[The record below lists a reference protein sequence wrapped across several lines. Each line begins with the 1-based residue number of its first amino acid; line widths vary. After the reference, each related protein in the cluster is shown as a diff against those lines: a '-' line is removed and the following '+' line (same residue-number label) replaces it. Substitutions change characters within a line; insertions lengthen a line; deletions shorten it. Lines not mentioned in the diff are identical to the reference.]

1 MTGERVSTAGLWSS
15 PSVWPVLLEP
25 ILAGIPDSSDIPN
38 SSDIPV
44 TADVPL
50 ADGARDEAVNESLC
64 AMIDLERGKSYL
76 AYEMYGQAW
85 RVAQS
90 VRRVESSGTDHSWLL
105 CDEHAQVAARFAHCL
120 SLSQRA
126 AEELLSHAIALH
138 TRLPKVLFSLRDG
151 QISAD
156 LVKVVISHTELVDGR
171 EIAADVDAEIAVE
184 LGVHRGAWSRWSVAT
199 MVDRI
204 VFRHDRDAVRERR
217 RRATDGREMTARP
230 TRDGMG
236 RLSVTMSAED
246 MAVAVAGVRRLA
258 DAVCPGDGR
267 TVALR
272 CSDACFALLSGT
284 VFECR
289 CGSAECTA
297 VIPEPGT
304 VPPMTG
310 AAIVHVIADA
320 STVAAATATPADEVA
335 TPDEGRVSA
344 GFLIGHGVIAD
355 TQVAEI
361 VTRPGT
367 VVRPV
372 VPAGTVENGDGSFT
386 VPAYQPSDPHRP
398 SSALD
403 TFVRVRDGV
412 GVNPG
417 DATPSFA
424 ADVEHV
430 EEFDHDNP
438 AAGGQTSPDNL
449 NIKSRFFHLLKTF
462 GTGWLDMQYRDG
474 AGRLRTEFVIPE
486 GLVVP
491 GKPEN
496 LEVLFPGLRQVRFTP
511 PRARQRPAGGED
523 EGDPEK
529 PGPRILQAPRRS
541 MTRVAAKH
549 ARRRAERERNRRRRE
564 NGTSDIHARIHG
576 LDQ

>member
-38 SSDIPV
+38 SSDTPA

-138 TRLPKVLFSLRDG
+138 TRLPRVLLALRDG

-184 LGVHRGAWSRWSVAT
+184 LGLHRGAWLWWSVAT

-230 TRDGMG
+230 TRDEMG

-258 DAVCPGDGR
+258 
-267 TVALR
+267 
-272 CSDACFALLSGT
+272 
-284 VFECR
+284 
-289 CGSAECTA
+289 
-297 VIPEPGT
+297 
-304 VPPMTG
+304 
-310 AAIVHVIADA
+310 
-320 STVAAATATPADEVA
+320 
-335 TPDEGRVSA
+335 
-344 GFLIGHGVIAD
+344 
-355 TQVAEI
+355 
-361 VTRPGT
+361 
-367 VVRPV
+367 
-372 VPAGTVENGDGSFT
+372 
-386 VPAYQPSDPHRP
+386 
-398 SSALD
+398 
-403 TFVRVRDGV
+403 
-412 GVNPG
+412 
-417 DATPSFA
+417 
-424 ADVEHV
+424 
-430 EEFDHDNP
+430 
-438 AAGGQTSPDNL
+438 
-449 NIKSRFFHLLKTF
+449 
-462 GTGWLDMQYRDG
+462 
-474 AGRLRTEFVIPE
+474 
-486 GLVVP
+486 
-491 GKPEN
+491 
-496 LEVLFPGLRQVRFTP
+496 
-511 PRARQRPAGGED
+511 
-523 EGDPEK
+523 
-529 PGPRILQAPRRS
+529 
-541 MTRVAAKH
+541 
-549 ARRRAERERNRRRRE
+549 
-564 NGTSDIHARIHG
+564 
-576 LDQ
+576 